1 MNRRLGASVLA
12 TLLLTA
18 MQARALEIL
27 SDSERAERERERK
40 LKAKPVLSCKP
51 ASLSTKAKRGDTAE
65 LSMTI
70 RNAGGRT
77 LRWSLGKLPRW
88 LAADVTTGELKHGEE
103 KRVVLHVRTRLVSGG
118 GDESGITI
126 VAPGADGS
134 PLTVPIAVAVEEP
147 PPPKPTPVRPKPVAR
162 GPERGRRPGPEPI
175 RLPPEPGG
183 GRGGKVAARV
193 GFMLP
198 GDGDKTPYDSS
209 PFFGVQYRLPRRE
222 ESRLSYE
229 IGVDYASSDA
239 ETADSSSTLTSGRAD
254 ILFHMGGGGL
264 YLLSGLGG
272 LFESSDV
279 SGSSRAGLLDVGAG
293 MTLIDGKL
301 DVRLTHA
308 VLLGGENVPGITLLS
323 AAYQF

>member
-1 MNRRLGASVLA
+1 MNRRLGALLLA
-12 TLLLTA
+12 MLLLTA
-18 MQARALEIL
+18 LQARALEIL

-40 LKAKPVLSCKP
+40 LTAKPVLSCKP
-51 ASLSTKAKRGDTAE
+51 ARLSAKAKRGDTVE
-65 LSMTI
+65 LSVTI
-70 RNAGGRT
+70 KNAGGRT

-88 LAADVTTGELKHGEE
+88 LAADVTTGELKHAEE

-126 VAPGADGS
+126 VAPGAEGS
-134 PLTVPIAVAVEEP
+134 PFTVPIAVAVEEP
-147 PPPKPTPVRPKPVAR
+147 PPRKPVAR
-162 GPERGRRPGPEPI
+162 EPEPEPF

-198 GDGDKTPYDSS
+198 GSGSATEYDST
-209 PFFGVQYRLPRRE
+209 PFFGLQYRVLKSDSSKFSLE
-222 ESRLSYE
+222 L
-229 IGVDYASSDA
+229 GVDYASSDA
-239 ETADSSSTLTSGRAD
+239 ETADSSSTSSTLTSGRAD
-254 ILFHMGGGGL
+254 ILFHMGRGGL

-279 SGSSRAGLLDVGAG
+279 SGSGKAGLLDVGAG
-293 MTLIDGKL
+293 LTLVDGKF

-308 VLLGGENVPGITLLS
+308 VLLGGENVSGMTLLS
-323 AAYQF
+323 AAYCF

>member
-1 MNRRLGASVLA
+1 MNRQLGASLLA
-12 TLLLTA
+12 TLLLPA
-18 MQARALEIL
+18 LQARALEIL
-27 SDSERAERERERK
+27 SDSEKAERERARK
-40 LKAKPVLSCKP
+40 LNAKPVLSCKP

-65 LSMTI
+65 LLLTI

-88 LAADVTTGELKHGEE
+88 LAADVTTGELKHAEE

-118 GDESGITI
+118 GVESGITI

-134 PLTVPIAVAVEEP
+134 PFTVPIAVAVEEP
-147 PPPKPTPVRPKPVAR
+147 PPPEPGPVRPKPVAR
-162 GPERGRRPGPEPI
+162 GPERVRSPGLEPI

-183 GRGGKVAARV
+183 GVRGKMGARV

-198 GDGDKTPYDSS
+198 GDGDTTAYDSS
-209 PFFGVQYRLPRRE
+209 VFLGVQYRLPRRE

-229 IGVDYASSDA
+229 IGMDYASSDA
-239 ETADSSSTLTSGRAD
+239 EVADSSSTLTSGRAD
-254 ILFHMGGGGL
+254 ILMHMGGGGL

-279 SGSSRAGLLDVGAG
+279 SGSGRAGLLDVGAG
-293 MTLIDGKL
+293 LTLVDGKF

-308 VLLGGENVPGITLLS
+308 VLLGGENVSGMTLLS
-323 AAYQF
+323 AAYCF